1 MRGAIFVSPQNFG
14 TTIAEAQYV
23 DQLTNADGTPT
34 HLQVDRS
41 LITFAYSGSSSLILC
56 AVNAGP
62 RPAAALCRTQSAP
75 SGTNTNYS
83 LEITYNGTIAQE
95 TIDRLNTFFTILFT
109 VELLCQLAPPLPAQR
124 LELPRRLHRGDVQ
137 YCIAL
142 IKYKTMYSSSK
153 NKMVQ
158 CVHTVPD
165 GSLTPAP

>member
-1 MRGAIFVSPQNFG
+1 MRGAIGVSPQNFG

-109 VELLCQLAPPLPAQR
+109 VELAVNALANWLRPFLRNAWNF
-124 LELPRRLHRGDVQ
+124 LDAFIVGM
-137 YCIAL
+137 YSIAL
-142 IKYKTMYSSSK
+142 
-153 NKMVQ
+153 
-158 CVHTVPD
+158 P
-165 GSLTPAP
+165 